1 MIPTPV
7 CIVNFKSYPNATG
20 RNALTLAKICEKVS
34 HATNIQIIICV
45 QTVDIPLVA
54 KSIKI
59 PVFAQNVDPYEA
71 GAHTGWVLA
80 ENLKDYGAQGTL
92 LNHSEHKL
100 SMDVLKK
107 SLLRAKAAHLLTI
120 VCAETPEEAR
130 LVASLKPDGIAI
142 EPKELIGGNISVSS
156 AKPELI
162 EQSVRAVS
170 FVPIL
175 CGAGIHSKDDVS
187 KAIKLG
193 AKGILVSS
201 GVVNAVNPEK
211 LLKELIEGLR

>member
-1 MIPTPV
+1 MLQTPIL
-7 CIVNFKSYPNATG
+7 IVNFKSYPNAIG
-20 RNALTLAKICEKVS
+20 RNALQLAKICEKIS
-34 HATNIQIIICV
+34 HSTNTQIIVCV
-45 QTVDIPLVA
+45 QTADIHLVA
-54 KSIKI
+54 KSVKI
-59 PVFAQNVDPYEA
+59 PVFAQNVDPYES

-80 ENLKDYGAQGTL
+80 ENLKEYGAQGTL

-100 SMDVLKK
+100 SIDVLKK

-130 LVASLKPDGIAI
+130 MAASLKPDAVAI
-142 EPKELIGGNISVSS
+142 EPKDLIGSNISVSS

-170 FVPIL
+170 FAPVL
-175 CGAGIHSKDDVS
+175 CGAGIHTKDDVS
-187 KAIKLG
+187 KALKLG

-201 GVVNAVNPEK
+201 GVVNSSNPEK
-211 LLKELIEGLR
+211 VLKELIDGLR

>member
-1 MIPTPV
+1 MIATPV

-20 RNALTLAKICEKVS
+20 RNALTLAKICDKVS
-34 HATNIQIIICV
+34 QATNTQIIICV
-45 QTVDIPLVA
+45 QTADIPLIA
-54 KSIKI
+54 KSVKI

-80 ENLKDYGAQGTL
+80 ENVKEYGAQGTL

-107 SLLRAKAAHLLTI
+107 SLSRAKAAHLLTV
-120 VCAETPEEAR
+120 VCAESPEEAR

-162 EQSVRAVS
+162 EQSVRTVS
-170 FVPIL
+170 FVPVL
-175 CGAGIHSKDDVS
+175 CGAGVHTKDDVS

-201 GVVNAVNPEK
+201 GVVNAVNQEK
-211 LLKELIEGLR
+211 VLKDLVSGLK

>member
-20 RNALTLAKICEKVS
+20 RNALTLAKICDKVS
-34 HATNIQIIICV
+34 QATNTQIIICV
-45 QTVDIPLVA
+45 QTADIPLIA
-54 KSIKI
+54 KSVKI

-80 ENLKDYGAQGTL
+80 ENLKEHGAQGTL

-100 SMDVLKK
+100 SIDVLKK
-107 SLLRAKAAHLLTI
+107 CLLRAKAAHLLTI
-120 VCAETPEEAR
+120 VCAETSEEAR
-130 LVASLKPDGIAI
+130 LVASLKPDAIAI
-142 EPKELIGGNISVSS
+142 EPPELIGSDISVSS

-175 CGAGIHSKDDVS
+175 CGAGIHTKDDVS

-201 GVVNAVNPEK
+201 GVVNSPNPEK
-211 LLKELIEGLR
+211 ALKELVSGLR

>member
-20 RNALTLAKICEKVS
+20 RNALTLAKVCEKVS
-34 HATNIQIIICV
+34 HAANVQIIICV
-45 QTVDIPLVA
+45 QTADIPLVA
-54 KSIKI
+54 KSVKI

-80 ENLKDYGAQGTL
+80 ENLKDCGAQGTL

-107 SLLRAKAAHLLTI
+107 SLLRAKTAHLLTI
-120 VCAETPEEAR
+120 VCAENPEEAR

-187 KAIKLG
+187 KAMKLG
-193 AKGILVSS
+193 VKGILVSS

-211 LLKELIEGLR
+211 VLKELVEGLK